1 MLRVA
6 GAVFVFIAF
15 ILSCTELPPEPKGKP
30 EPAVAPVQPKAEV
43 PAEPTVQ
50 PLVVWI
56 EAEPEEG
63 KAPLEVQFTARLKGG
78 TLPHKVLWVF
88 GDDSEPTSEL
98 NPIHT
103 YAKPGT
109 YFVEITA
116 EDAGG
121 DDDDDD
127 MEILVE

>member
-1 MLRVA
+1 MRVT
-6 GAVFVFIAF
+6 GAVFVFIIF
-15 ILSCTELPPEPKGKP
+15 ILSCGKPPSEPRGKP
-30 EPAVAPVQPKAEV
+30 EPAEAPAQPKAEA

-63 KAPLEVQFTARLKGG
+63 KAPLEVRFTARLKGG
-78 TLPHKVLWVF
+78 TLPHKVLWAF

-103 YAKPGT
+103 YAKPGN
-109 YFVEITA
+109 YFVELTA

-127 MEILVE
+127 MEIVVE